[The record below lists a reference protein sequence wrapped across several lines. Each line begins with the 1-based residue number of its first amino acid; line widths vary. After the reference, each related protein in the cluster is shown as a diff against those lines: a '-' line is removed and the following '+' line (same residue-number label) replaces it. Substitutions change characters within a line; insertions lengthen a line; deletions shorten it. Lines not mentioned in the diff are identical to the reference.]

1 MDRARNPFAPG
12 AGNRPPELAGRD
24 QIVEDADVT
33 LQRIKAGRSDR
44 GQLLLGLRGVG
55 KTVLLNHINDMAC
68 RYEYHTT
75 VLEASEETRL
85 AEQLVPR
92 LRGIILKL
100 STREKAKDLAQRSLG
115 ALRGFASAFKV
126 TIGGAEI
133 EVKPEAGTA
142 DSGNLEVDLPELLIT
157 VGQAARAGETAVAL
171 LIDEVQYLGAGELT
185 ALIVSMHRVSQMN
198 LPVIFFGAGLPQIAG
213 LAGDAKSY
221 AERLF
226 RYPEVGQLSQRD
238 AAAAIEVP
246 LEHAAVDIEPEALAS
261 IVEQTQGYP
270 YFLQEWGYHSW
281 NVAAQP
287 SITLDDVRRATADA
301 LRHLD
306 SDFFR
311 VRFDR
316 LTPREKEYM
325 RAMASLGPGPHRSAE
340 IAAVLRYKTVDP
352 LGSLRNDLIKKG
364 MVYGP
369 GYGVTAFTVPMFDAF
384 MRRSMPD
391 WIPKGQNKQV

>member
-24 QIVEDADVT
+24 QIIEDADVT
-33 LQRIKAGRSDR
+33 LQRIKAGRADR

-55 KTVLLNHINDMAC
+55 KTVLLNHIHEMAA
-68 RYEYHTT
+68 RHDYHTT
-75 VLEASEETRL
+75 ILEASEESRL
-85 AEQLVPR
+85 AEQLAPR
-92 LRGIILKL
+92 LRGIIVRL
-100 STREKAKDLAQRSLG
+100 STREKAKDLALRSLG

-126 TIGGAEI
+126 TVGGAEI

-142 DSGNLEVDLPELLIT
+142 DSGNLEIDLPELLIT
-157 VGQAARAGETAVAL
+157 VGQAARAAETGVAL
-171 LIDEVQYLGAGELT
+171 FIDELQYLGTRELT

-198 LPVIFFGAGLPQIAG
+198 LPIIFYGAGLPQIAG

-226 RYPEVGQLSQRD
+226 RYPEVGRLTQRD

-246 LEHAAVDIEPEALAS
+246 LRDNGLDIHPDALGF
-261 IVEQTQGYP
+261 IVEQTHGYP

-281 NVAAQP
+281 NAAAEP
-287 SITLDDVRRATADA
+287 SITLDDVRRASVDA

-316 LTPREKEYM
+316 LRPREKEYM
-325 RAMASLGPGPHRSAE
+325 RAMASLGAGPHRSTD
-340 IAAVLRYKTVDP
+340 IAAAMRYKSADP

-369 GYGVTAFTVPMFDAF
+369 EHGVTAFTVPMFDAF

-391 WIPKGQNKQV
+391 WTPKA